1 MKKIILIISSIII
14 VAVLGLVAFF
24 GGRTI
29 YDTGVNDGKQDE
41 ANSISDKLKALG
53 SAVFEKENFQK
64 ELNKIFSDLPSE
76 IDDEGIDSYI
86 EKLTSLID
94 GISTE
99 KVKSLLK
106 EYLSKW
112 ENFKEVYDSEDNN
125 KITEN
130 FNQLKTKAEELSD
143 EVKTLFDESI
153 EESPEEL

>member
-125 KITEN
+125 EITEN

-153 EESPEEL
+153 EESLEEL